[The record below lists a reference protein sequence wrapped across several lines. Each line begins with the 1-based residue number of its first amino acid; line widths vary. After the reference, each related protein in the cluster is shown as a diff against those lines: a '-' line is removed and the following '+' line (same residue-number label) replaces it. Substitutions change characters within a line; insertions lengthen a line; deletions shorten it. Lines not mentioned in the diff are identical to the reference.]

1 MIFDVDDIFEIE
13 EEYEIKLKKKDKEIE
28 RLNDKIKRIAYQ
40 CYKSD
45 MSYEE
50 FKQIWVNA
58 MGKIYEPNQI
68 DELEKELGVDKE

>member
-1 MIFDVDDIFEIE
+1 MDN
-13 EEYEIKLKKKDKEIE
+13 KDKIINDLLERIANLEREVE
-28 RLNDKIKRIAYQ
+28 RLNNKIKSIAYQ

-45 MSYEE
+45 MSYED

-58 MGKIYEPNQI
+58 MGKIYEPSQI